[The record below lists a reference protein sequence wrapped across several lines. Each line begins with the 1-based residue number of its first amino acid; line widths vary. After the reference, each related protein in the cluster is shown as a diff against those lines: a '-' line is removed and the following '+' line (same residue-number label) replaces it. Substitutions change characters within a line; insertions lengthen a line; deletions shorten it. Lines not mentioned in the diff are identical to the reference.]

1 MLYNPLIPHNTGN
14 IIRLCANIGARLHLI
29 KPLGFSL
36 ENKDLKRAALDYSD
50 LSIVQMYS
58 SLDEY
63 VKTHDIN
70 RIFAT
75 MPSAHN
81 LYSEIRYKIGDTLLF
96 GPEDTGLPKEVEKLI
111 PNPRHIEV
119 QVFADRH
126 GNVVHMFE
134 RDCSIQRR
142 HQKVIEES
150 PGPSVNNVLREE
162 ILEAAVKAT
171 KAIDY
176 LGAGTGE

>member
-1 MLYNPLIPHNTGN
+1 MIPHNTGN

-111 PNPRHIEV
+111 PNPIKIPMQPNNRSLNLSNAVAVVSYEAWRQLKFIKKKN
-119 QVFADRH
+119 DRH
-126 GNVVHMFE
+126 PE
-134 RDCSIQRR
+134 PL
-142 HQKVIEES
+142 QK
-150 PGPSVNNVLREE
+150 NNL
-162 ILEAAVKAT
+162 
-171 KAIDY
+171 IDVS
-176 LGAGTGE
+176 